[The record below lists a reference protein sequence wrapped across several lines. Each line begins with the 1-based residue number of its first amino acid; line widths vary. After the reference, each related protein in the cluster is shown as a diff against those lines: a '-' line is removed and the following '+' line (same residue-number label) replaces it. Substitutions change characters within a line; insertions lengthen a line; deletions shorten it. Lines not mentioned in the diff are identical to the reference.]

1 MLPEAAR
8 YDTLLNLP
16 SGASLGGALVFL
28 DEVRHAGRARQG
40 ANFSRRLRW
49 CKCGST
55 SSSPTTACG
64 WGDPAAVW
72 VPPCLLSGLEE
83 EHGTADDLV
92 GLVKP
97 VDDARQIAANTG
109 TCAPE
114 NVANSQK
121 WQKYPKNDAMSSD
134 LAEDFNQKST
144 NSNNQDA

>member
-1 MLPEAAR
+1 
-8 YDTLLNLP
+8 
-16 SGASLGGALVFL
+16 
-28 DEVRHAGRARQG
+28 
-40 ANFSRRLRW
+40 
-49 CKCGST
+49 
-55 SSSPTTACG
+55 
-64 WGDPAAVW
+64 
-72 VPPCLLSGLEE
+72 LLSGLEE

-134 LAEDFNQKST
+134 LAEDFTQKST